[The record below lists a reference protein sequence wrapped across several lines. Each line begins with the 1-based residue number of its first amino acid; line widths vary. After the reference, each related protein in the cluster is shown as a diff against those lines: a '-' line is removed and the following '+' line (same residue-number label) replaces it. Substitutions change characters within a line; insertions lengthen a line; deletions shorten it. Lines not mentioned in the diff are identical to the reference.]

1 MAGVKN
7 EIPSRVRGVA
17 GHAATDS
24 RARWRRKPAGAV
36 WAAHDGRGATPP
48 SGSNGGQRLI
58 DQPRDILPYDP
69 GTLPT
74 RPAPKAGDVIRIE
87 VEGLPPAKTIHQSI
101 RNAKHPKHESFAL
114 LRRKA
119 TAAMAG
125 RAWVFGPVAVSIT
138 LLGPSNDG
146 VSLVDYMGGVMDTLD
161 GSSGPTFT
169 YLPIVF
175 EDDCQVVQ
183 SEVKMQDHPTSKYII
198 EVTVL

>member
-1 MAGVKN
+1 M
-7 EIPSRVRGVA
+7 
-17 GHAATDS
+17 T
-24 RARWRRKPAGAV
+24 
-36 WAAHDGRGATPP
+36 
-48 SGSNGGQRLI
+48 

-87 VEGLPPAKTIHQSI
+87 VEGLPPSKTIHQSI
-101 RNAKHPKHESFAL
+101 RNAKHPKYESFAL

-119 TAAMAG
+119 TAAMDG
-125 RAWVFGPVAVSIT
+125 RAWVFGPVAVNIT

-146 VSLVDYMGGVMDTLD
+146 SSLVDYMGGVMDTLD

-175 EDDCQVVQ
+175 EDDCQVVR
-183 SEVKMQDHPTSKYII
+183 SEVKLQDHPTSKYII
-198 EVTVL
+198 EVVVL

>member
-1 MAGVKN
+1 MVTSSKGASN
-7 EIPSRVRGVA
+7 HE
-17 GHAATDS
+17 AAYIL
-24 RARWRRKPAGAV
+24 GMQV
-36 WAAHDGRGATPP
+36 
-48 SGSNGGQRLI
+48 QRLT

-87 VEGLPPAKTIHQSI
+87 VDGLPPAKTIRRSI
-101 RNAKHPKHESFAL
+101 RNENHPKYESFVL

-125 RAWVFGPVAVSIT
+125 RAWVFGPVAVNIT
-138 LLGPSNDG
+138 LFGPSNDG
-146 VSLVDYMGGVMDTLD
+146 SSMVDYLGGVMDTLD

-175 EDDCQVVQ
+175 EDDCQVVR
-183 SEVKMQDHPTSKYII
+183 SEVKLQDHPTSKYLI
-198 EVTVL
+198 EVEVL